1 MEIAQWGT
9 EQDTQSYP
17 EVRSRTHKECCIT
30 LGNLVLHTQTHKNT
44 HLTPVIL
51 LCFYELFVYLVQHIT
66 SSYKGRD
73 GNDASAYDVRASAM
87 LLLRNVRS

>member
-9 EQDTQSYP
+9 EQDTQTYP
-17 EVRSRTHKECCIT
+17 EERRRTHKEYCIT
-30 LGNLVLHTQTHKNT
+30 PGNLVLHT

-51 LCFYELFVYLVQHIT
+51 FFFYELFVYLVQHIT

-73 GNDASAYDVRASAM
+73 GNNASAYDVRASAM
-87 LLLRNVRS
+87 LLLLNVES